1 MEYINKMAKDAQN
14 SLGSVLGSPKLTLYY
29 FDIQGPV
36 EPARLALTIGGIA
49 FEDKRVTFD
58 EMKAMR
64 AAGELKGGGQLPQ
77 LHIGG
82 AILSQSQAMGVYC
95 AKLAGG
101 GLYPSDPLAAARGDE
116 VIQFVNEDGRGR
128 CIYPTMDYN
137 GAHLPDK
144 KAQLRKELAEEKLPE
159 KFKLL
164 EAMMDS
170 TYCCGDSLTLAD
182 LYVYGLLNWIGMGT
196 LDGVSPN
203 IIREHTKLTKLVAT
217 LDGHPQIKEWN
228 ASKNPKLPW
237 L

>member
-101 GLYPSDPLAAARGDE
+101 GLCPSDPLAAARVDE
-116 VIQFVNEDGRGR
+116 VIQFVNEDVRGR

-137 GAHLPDK
+137 GLIYPTRRRSCARSSRK
-144 KAQLRKELAEEKLPE
+144 K
-159 KFKLL
+159 
-164 EAMMDS
+164 S
-170 TYCCGDSLTLAD
+170 
-182 LYVYGLLNWIGMGT
+182 
-196 LDGVSPN
+196 SPRSSN
-203 IIREHTKLTKLVAT
+203 Y
-217 LDGHPQIKEWN
+217 
-228 ASKNPKLPW
+228 
-237 L
+237 